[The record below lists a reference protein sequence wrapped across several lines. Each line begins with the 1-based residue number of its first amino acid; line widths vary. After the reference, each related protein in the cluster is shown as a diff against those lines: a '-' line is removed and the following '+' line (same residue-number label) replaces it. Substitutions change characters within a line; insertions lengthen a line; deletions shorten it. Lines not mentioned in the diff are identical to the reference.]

1 MLERFPES
9 LPRTKSLGRKGKQA
23 PPFAACNAREVWDRE
38 AKWAKVNDFKKG
50 IGAQIKTQQR
60 QKRQLMQLKQ
70 QETEQVRAAS
80 EMLLRTQQNES
91 KLRKQQAQQYRRA
104 LDAQSGVT
112 AQHTFQTNLSRF
124 YGYDS
129 STQDYTEAAGRF
141 FGSGDAEASGSPSRF
156 LKTLPRSTLID
167 PITGLVRIYPIH
179 RQRLQSLGRAKPVQV
194 TAKISDSPP
203 PRSVYHEQPRFEK
216 NIPRRMIFNPLTGER
231 KLLEDKSM
239 PVFSHS
245 FEYRKPPYSLLQ
257 RSPYVPKQAL

>member
-1 MLERFPES
+1 MLERFPDS

-23 PPFAACNAREVWDRE
+23 LPFAACNAREVWDRE
-38 AKWAKVNDFKKG
+38 ASLAKVNDFKKG

-60 QKRQLMQLKQ
+60 QRRQLAQLKQ

-91 KLRKQQAQQYRRA
+91 KLHKQQAQQYRRA
-104 LDAQSGVT
+104 LDVQSGVT
-112 AQHTFQTNLSRF
+112 AQQTFQTNLNRF

-141 FGSGDAEASGSPSRF
+141 FGNGEASGSPSRF
-156 LKTLPRSTLID
+156 LKTLPRTTLID

-179 RQRLQSLGRAKPVQV
+179 RERIQSLGRAKPVQV

-203 PRSVYHEQPRFEK
+203 PRSVYHDHPRFEK
-216 NIPRRMIFNPLTGER
+216 NIPRRMLFNPLTGER

-245 FEYRKPPYSLLQ
+245 FDYRRPPYSLLH